1 MFQIK
6 VFRRNEYIDK
16 DYNEFSMPEVF
27 VVEFPLFL
35 TKDKI
40 IILDSKEISC
50 SKADIR
56 ENEIFFSLNQIMHFG
71 YYNVPYVF
79 FKEDLVKI

>member
-16 DYNEFSMPEVF
+16 DYDEFSMPEIF
-27 VVEFPLFL
+27 VVELPLFL
-35 TKDKI
+35 TKNKI
-40 IILDSKEISC
+40 FILDNKRITY

-56 ENEIFFSLNQIMHFG
+56 ENEIFFSLNQVMHFG
-71 YYNVPYVF
+71 YYDVPYLF
-79 FKEDLVKI
+79 SKEDLVKI

>member
-1 MFQIK
+1 MFGIK

-16 DYNEFSMPEVF
+16 DYDEFSMPEIF

-40 IILDSKEISC
+40 FILDSKKISC

-56 ENEIFFSLNQIMHFG
+56 ENEILFSLNQIMHFG
-71 YYNVPYVF
+71 YYDVPYLF
-79 FKEDLVKI
+79 MKEELVTI